1 MGSNLGLNLVI
12 TKVVKRC
19 TYCCYVRCAVSYSFG
34 TNIRTNRQT
43 NILLLYYKDIKFLSN
58 VPCKRRPHS
67 AFNKKLKSMN
77 EQTCARKQ
85 KSEVIQGSNFQSSIV
100 INFNSHT
107 LYKTRCIIRCYY
119 VVSLC
124 QILLVKY
131 MVTKPSPFIISKVLT
146 VYSNSERGV
155 IGLFITLVPKVLY
168 YHFPTRWR

>member
-1 MGSNLGLNLVI
+1 MYLLLLCQMRGQLLLRYKH
-12 TKVVKRC
+12 TDK
-19 TYCCYVRCAVSYSFG
+19 
-34 TNIRTNRQT
+34 QT
-43 NILLLYYKDIKFLSN
+43 NLLLYYKDIKFLSN

-100 INFNSHT
+100 NDFHSYALQKIGYN
-107 LYKTRCIIRCYY
+107 IRSYF
-119 VVSLC
+119 VVSLY

-131 MVTKPSPFIISKVLT
+131 MVTKSSPFIISKVLT

-168 YHFPTRWR
+168 YHFPTRWRYNLRDFH